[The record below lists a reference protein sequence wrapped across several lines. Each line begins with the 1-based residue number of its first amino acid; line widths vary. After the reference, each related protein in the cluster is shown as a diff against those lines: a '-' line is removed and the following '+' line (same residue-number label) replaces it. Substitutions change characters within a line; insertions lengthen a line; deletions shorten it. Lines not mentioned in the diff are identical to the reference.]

1 MTSSLE
7 ARLLW
12 LMQDAGIPYPT
23 VEHQFHEGR
32 KWRFDFAWDEYDL
45 AVEVEGA
52 TWMPN
57 GRHTSGAGF
66 RKDCEKYNQATLDGW
81 RLLRFTSD
89 MIDDGT
95 AIATIKAAM
104 RKD

>member
-1 MTSSLE
+1 MKSSLE
-7 ARLLW
+7 ARLAW
-12 LMQDAGIPYPT
+12 KITVAGLPPPE
-23 VEHQFHEGR
+23 VEFIFHRPR
-32 KWRFDFAWDEYDL
+32 KWRFDFCWPENML

-52 TWMPN
+52 IWVQ
-57 GRHTSGAGF
+57 GRHTRGSGFTG
-66 RKDCEKYNQATLDGW
+66 DCQKYNQATLDGY
-81 RLLRFTSD
+81 RVLKFTSD